1 MMKTTLITLLIG
13 AFTLAAAADKAEGRK
28 KPGKG
33 LPPAMAKFD
42 KNKDGKLCPK
52 EKAAAKKAFLA
63 KYDKNK
69 DGKLCEK
76 ERKVVAADRAKAAKA
91 RKARK
96 ARKLPKGS
104 KGKVQK

>member
-13 AFTLAAAADKAEGRK
+13 ALTLAAAADKPK
-28 KPGKG
+28 KGKKAGKG

-52 EKAAAKKAFLA
+52 ERAAAKKAFLA

-76 ERKVVAADRAKAAKA
+76 ERKAVAADRAKAAKA

-96 ARKLPKGS
+96 LPKGT

>member
-1 MMKTTLITLLIG
+1 MKKLIITLSTF
-13 AFTLAAAADKAEGRK
+13 ALALSAIADEKKDK
-28 KPGKG
+28 KPVKK

-52 EKAAAKKAFLA
+52 ERAEVKKAFLA

-69 DGKLCEK
+69 DGKLCKK
-76 ERKVVAADRAKAAKA
+76 ERKAVAADRA
-91 RKARK
+91 KARK

>member
-1 MMKTTLITLLIG
+1 MKKLIITLSTF
-13 AFTLAAAADKAEGRK
+13 ALALSAIADEKKDK
-28 KPGKG
+28 KPVKK

-52 EKAAAKKAFLA
+52 ERAEVKKAFLA

-69 DGKLCEK
+69 DGKLCKK
-76 ERKVVAADRAKAAKA
+76 ERKAVAADRAKAA
-91 RKARK
+91 KARK

>member
-1 MMKTTLITLLIG
+1 MKKLIITLSTF
-13 AFTLAAAADKAEGRK
+13 ALALSAIADEKKDK
-28 KPGKG
+28 KPVKK

-52 EKAAAKKAFLA
+52 ERAEVKKAFLA

-76 ERKVVAADRAKAAKA
+76 ERKAVAADRAKAAKA

>member
-13 AFTLAAAADKAEGRK
+13 AFTLAAAADKAEGRNK
-28 KPGKG
+28 SGKG

-52 EKAAAKKAFLA
+52 ERAEVKKAFLA

-69 DGKLCEK
+69 DGKLCKK
-76 ERKVVAADRAKAAKA
+76 ERKAVAADRAKAAKA

-96 ARKLPKGS
+96 LTKGT
-104 KGKVQK
+104 KGKVQN

>member
-1 MMKTTLITLLIG
+1 MKTTLITLLVG
-13 AFTLAAAADKAEGRK
+13 ALTLAATADKPEKGK
-28 KPGKG
+28 KHEHAKK
-33 LPPAMAKFD
+33 LPPAMANFD

-52 EKAAAKKAFLA
+52 ERAEAKKAFLA

-69 DGKLCEK
+69 DGKLCKK
-76 ERKVVAADRAKAAKA
+76 ERKAVAADRAKAA
-91 RKARK
+91 KARK